1 MIRSLVEEIALF
13 LMPFAAFA
21 LWLMFRRKAP
31 HDLTH
36 WDGRGLILTLIGLLF
51 VAAGLAWTGFTAERE
66 RGTYVPAHTED
77 GRLVPGG
84 FK

>member
-13 LMPFAAFA
+13 LLPFAAFA
-21 LWLMFRRKAP
+21 LWLIFRRKAP
-31 HDLTH
+31 HDLAH
-36 WDGRGLILTLIGLLF
+36 WDGRGFVLTLIGLLF

-66 RGTYVPAHTED
+66 SGVYFPARTEN
-77 GRLVPGG
+77 GKLVPGG